1 VPQDSGWKFLYEHKE
16 ATITSSIYINQLLAV
31 NFTEATATFISP
43 QLHVLTEASAP
54 LFLSTTRFLPRP
66 WMVARRRIYSNKI
79 DPFDWLTPSTL
90 ERLA

>member
-16 ATITSSIYINQLLAV
+16 ATVTSSIYINQLLAV

-43 QLHVLTEASAP
+43 RLHVLTEASAP
-54 LFLSTTRFLPRP
+54 LLLSTTRFLPRP
-66 WMVARRRIYSNKI
+66 WMVARHRIYSNKI
-79 DPFDWLTPSTL
+79 YLFDWLTPSML